1 MNRFNRG
8 IDFADFFFFFFFFAI
23 VGFHCHAIENEN
35 QNRSLDKVQNLGNE
49 RRKI

>member
-8 IDFADFFFFFFFFAI
+8 IDFHDFFFLLFFAI

-49 RRKI
+49 RR